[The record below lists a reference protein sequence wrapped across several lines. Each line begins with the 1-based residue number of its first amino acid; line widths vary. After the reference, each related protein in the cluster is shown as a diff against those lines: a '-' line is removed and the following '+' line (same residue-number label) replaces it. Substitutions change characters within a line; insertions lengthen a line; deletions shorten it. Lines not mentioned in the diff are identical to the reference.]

1 MKNNLKIQE
10 NTTKYIG
17 QLESKVKTLT
27 TENMSLKADKE
38 LLNNKL
44 KELLE
49 QAAIAKAKRFGSS
62 SEKINPDQIMLF
74 NEVEFFA
81 EQKVEEP
88 SEEEILPA
96 RKKKKPG
103 FKDEKIKDLPVETI
117 DYTLKEEES
126 SCPQCGNELH
136 QMGKNIRKELVCIPA
151 QYKILEHVQYVYSCR
166 DCEENDVNT
175 PIVKARVPQALI
187 SKSMAS
193 ASLVANIITNKYMS
207 YLPLYRQEKLL
218 SNNGIEI
225 SRQCMASWV
234 IKVAEQYLQP
244 LYDLM
249 RLEFLKQ
256 DIIHMDETVVQVLKE
271 KDKTPQSNS
280 YMWLYRSGKYEK
292 RQIVLYEYQPDR
304 KKLRPTE
311 FLNGFKGSA
320 HTDGYA
326 AYHSLIDII
335 IFGCWAHMRRKFEE
349 ILKITPKGNVIGTPA
364 FTGMG
369 YCQKLYS
376 IEEKI
381 KDKTPDEKKQL
392 RKELSEPV
400 IREFFTWVK
409 KRSDLPSS
417 AMGKALTYALNQ
429 QKYLE
434 NYLKDGRSEI
444 DNNSAERSIKSFV
457 MGRKNFLFCDTVKGA
472 KASAAIFSLIE
483 TAKENGLSV
492 EKYLIYLLEKMPG
505 LDLKE
510 TPELLEDLLPWA
522 ALPEICYTKK

>member
-1 MKNNLKIQE
+1 MKNNLKTQE
-10 NTTKYIG
+10 NLTKYIS
-17 QLESKVKTLT
+17 QLESQIKSLT
-27 TENMSLKADKE
+27 AKNMSLQADNE

-44 KELLE
+44 KALLE
-49 QAAIAKAKRFGSS
+49 QAAIARAKQFGSS

-103 FKDEKIKDLPVETI
+103 FKEEKIKNLPVESTE
-117 DYTLKEEES
+117 YTLTEEEA

-136 QMGKNIRKELVCIPA
+136 QIGKKIRKEIVFIPA
-151 QYKILEHVQYVYSCR
+151 QYKILEHIQYVYGCR
-166 DCEENDVNT
+166 DCEMNDITT

-187 SKSMAS
+187 PKSMAS

-207 YLPLYRQEKLL
+207 YLPLYRQENLL

-234 IKVAEQYLQP
+234 IKVAEQYFQP

-249 RLEFLKQ
+249 RLEFLKK

-280 YMWLYRSGKYEK
+280 YMWLYRTGKYEK
-292 RQIVLYEYQPDR
+292 ERIVLYEYQPDR

-311 FLNGFKGSA
+311 FLNGFKGIA

-326 AYHSLIDII
+326 AYHSLKDVII
-335 IFGCWAHMRRKFEE
+335 SGCWAHMRRKFDE
-349 ILKITPKGNVIGTPA
+349 ILKVTPKNHVIGTPA
-364 FTGMG
+364 YKGMN
-369 YCQKLYS
+369 YCQKIYS
-376 IEEKI
+376 IEQKI
-381 KDKTPDEKKQL
+381 KEKTPDEKKKL

-409 KRSDLPSS
+409 KSHDVPGS
-417 AMGKALTYALNQ
+417 ALSKAFTYALNQ
-429 QKYLE
+429 QDYLQ
-434 NYLKDGRSEI
+434 NYLKDGRCEI
-444 DNNSAERSIKSFV
+444 DNNRAERSIKPFV
-457 MGRKNFLFCDTVKGA
+457 MGRKNFLFCDTVNGA
-472 KASAAIFSLIE
+472 KASAVIFSLIE
-483 TAKENGLSV
+483 TAKENGLNP
-492 EKYLIYLLEKMPG
+492 EKYLVYLMEKMPG
-505 LDLKE
+505 LDFTK
-510 TPELLEDLLPWA
+510 TPELLENLLPWS

>member
-1 MKNNLKIQE
+1 
-10 NTTKYIG
+10 
-17 QLESKVKTLT
+17 
-27 TENMSLKADKE
+27 
-38 LLNNKL
+38 
-44 KELLE
+44 
-49 QAAIAKAKRFGSS
+49 
-62 SEKINPDQIMLF
+62 
-74 NEVEFFA
+74 
-81 EQKVEEP
+81 
-88 SEEEILPA
+88 
-96 RKKKKPG
+96 
-103 FKDEKIKDLPVETI
+103 
-117 DYTLKEEES
+117 
-126 SCPQCGNELH
+126 
-136 QMGKNIRKELVCIPA
+136 
-151 QYKILEHVQYVYSCR
+151 
-166 DCEENDVNT
+166 
-175 PIVKARVPQALI
+175 
-187 SKSMAS
+187 
-193 ASLVANIITNKYMS
+193 
-207 YLPLYRQEKLL
+207 
-218 SNNGIEI
+218 
-225 SRQCMASWV
+225 
-234 IKVAEQYLQP
+234 
-244 LYDLM
+244 
-249 RLEFLKQ
+249 
-256 DIIHMDETVVQVLKE
+256 
-271 KDKTPQSNS
+271 
-280 YMWLYRSGKYEK
+280 
-292 RQIVLYEYQPDR
+292 
-304 KKLRPTE
+304 
-311 FLNGFKGSA
+311 
-320 HTDGYA
+320 
-326 AYHSLIDII
+326 
-335 IFGCWAHMRRKFEE
+335 MRRKFEE

>member
-1 MKNNLKIQE
+1 MKNKLKTQE
-10 NTTKYIG
+10 DLLKYIT
-17 QLESKVKTLT
+17 QLESKVK
-27 TENMSLKADKE
+27 SLQAEKE

-49 QAAIAKAKRFGSS
+49 QAAIARAKQFGSS

-81 EQKVEEP
+81 EQKAEEP

-96 RKKKKPG
+96 RKKKNPG
-103 FKDEKIKDLPVETI
+103 FKEEKIKDLPVESI
-117 DYTLKEEES
+117 EYTLTEEEA
-126 SCPQCGNELH
+126 SCPQCGDELH

-151 QYKILEHVQYVYSCR
+151 QYKVVEHIQYVYSCR
-166 DCEENDVNT
+166 GCEKNDVNT
-175 PIVKARVPQALI
+175 PIVKATVPQALI
-187 SKSMAS
+187 PKSMAS

-207 YLPLYRQEKLL
+207 YLPLNRQEKLL
-218 SNNGIEI
+218 SNNGIKI

-234 IKVAEQYLQP
+234 IKVAEQYFQP

-292 RQIVLYEYQPDR
+292 ARIILYEYQPDR

-311 FLNGFKGSA
+311 FLKGFKGGA

-326 AYHSLIDII
+326 AYHSLKDVTIY
-335 IFGCWAHMRRKFEE
+335 GCWAHLRRKFEE
-349 ILKITPKGNVIGTPA
+349 ILKITPKNHIIGTPA
-364 FTGMG
+364 FTGMS
-369 YCQKLYS
+369 YCHKLYS

-381 KDKTPDEKKQL
+381 QDKTPDEKKQL

-409 KRSDLPSS
+409 KSNELSTS
-417 AMGKALTYALNQ
+417 AIGKALTYALNQ
-429 QKYLE
+429 QDYLE

-444 DNNSAERSIKSFV
+444 DNNRAERSIKPFV
-457 MGRKNFLFCDTVKGA
+457 MGRKNFLFCDTIKGA
-472 KASAAIFSLIE
+472 KASAVIFSLIE
-483 TAKENGLSV
+483 SAKENGLSV
-492 EKYLIYLLEKMPG
+492 EKYLVYLLENMPG
-505 LDLKE
+505 LDFTKD
-510 TPELLEDLLPWA
+510 PQLLDNLLPWA
-522 ALPEICYTKK
+522 KLPENCYVKK